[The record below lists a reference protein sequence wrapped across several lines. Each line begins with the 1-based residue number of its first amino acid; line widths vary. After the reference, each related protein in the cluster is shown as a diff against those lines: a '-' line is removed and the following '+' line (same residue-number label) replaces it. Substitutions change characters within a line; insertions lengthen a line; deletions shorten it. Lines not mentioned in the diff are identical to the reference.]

1 VPVACACNPSYSGDR
16 DQEVRGS
23 KPELANSWRDLIS
36 KKKKITKKL
45 GVALHQPVE
54 WLKV

>member
-1 VPVACACNPSYSGDR
+1 VPVILAT
-16 DQEVRGS
+16 QETETRRSVVQS
-23 KPELANSWRDLIS
+23 QSWQIVGETLS
-36 KKKKITKKL
+36 QKKKITKEL